1 MRCVAEVSS
10 FNLMYNLCMYYEK
23 KKSYDKTELTFQPT
37 LVIYKNENV
46 KRITISVKKKKKMT
60 SLQAPA
66 KQVIHPKIDDRKRFL
81 SKSTH
86 CRKKKTLKKRKEK
99 KKGQHT

>member
-1 MRCVAEVSS
+1 
-10 FNLMYNLCMYYEK
+10 
-23 KKSYDKTELTFQPT
+23 
-37 LVIYKNENV
+37 
-46 KRITISVKKKKKMT
+46 MT

-99 KKGQHT
+99 KKRPAYLNTKVATPGTALVQLKPSSMNLTHGHKGNLHTGTH